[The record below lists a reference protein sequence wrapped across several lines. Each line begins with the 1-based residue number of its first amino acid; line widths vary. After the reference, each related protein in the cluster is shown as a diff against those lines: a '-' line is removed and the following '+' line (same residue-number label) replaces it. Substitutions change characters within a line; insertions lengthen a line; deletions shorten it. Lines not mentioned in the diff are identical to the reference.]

1 MLTLVDNAVSGFPL
15 LFVGL
20 LELIIIAYVYGEYK
34 VNLRIQ
40 CKSKSDSCQAALYDE
55 RK

>member
-40 CKSKSDSCQAALYDE
+40 YKSV
-55 RK
+55 